1 MNKEQIMKF
10 NIKYIIIIL
19 GIVAANQLKGQ
30 DPQFSQFYSSPLYLS
45 PSLAGATEHSRI
57 IANYRNQWVSLPN
70 AYTTYAFSFDHFL
83 TNYKSGIGML
93 VMRDQEGGVYN
104 TTIAGATYSYVIDV
118 NRDIKVRPGLTA
130 AYYNRH
136 IDFNKLDFADEITR
150 GGVSTIEIP
159 KNEQVHHYDFAL
171 SLLTYTEDYW
181 LGATGDHLLALN
193 KQFDD
198 DDTYPPLKVTVY
210 GGARFKFF
218 ESVRSKTD
226 KYLSLS
232 FLYKNQAGFNQL
244 DFGAN
249 YEKEPFRIGVWFRG
263 IPAFEQT
270 ADLNAVVLLVGYSF
284 KDILINYSYDI
295 STSRL
300 LASTGG
306 AHEISI
312 AYRFDFNK
320 GRRKNKGAVPCPQ
333 F

>member
-1 MNKEQIMKF
+1 MKF
-10 NIKYIIIIL
+10 NIKYIILVL
-19 GIVAANQLKGQ
+19 GIIIANQLNGQ

-57 IANYRNQWVSLPN
+57 IANYRSQWVSLPN
-70 AYTTYAFSFDHFL
+70 AYTTYAFSFDHYIS
-83 TNYKSGIGML
+83 NYKSGIGVL
-93 VMRDQEGGVYN
+93 VLRDQQGGVYN
-104 TTIAGATYSYVIDV
+104 STIAGATYSYVIDV
-118 NRDIKVRPGLTA
+118 NRKIKVRPGLTA
-130 AYYNRH
+130 AYYNRY
-136 IDFNKLDFADEITR
+136 IDYSKLDFADEIYR
-150 GGVSTIEIP
+150 GNVSTIEIP

-171 SLLTYTEDYW
+171 SFLTYTENYW

-193 KQFDD
+193 KQFAQ
-198 DDTYPPLKVTVY
+198 DDTYPALKIAVY

-218 ESVRSKTD
+218 ESVRSKKD
-226 KYLSLS
+226 KFFSLS

-249 YEKEPFRIGVWFRG
+249 YENDPFRIGIWFRG
-263 IPAFEQT
+263 IPAFGQT

-284 KDILINYSYDI
+284 NNILINYSYDI

-312 AYRFDFNK
+312 AYRFSSDWG
-320 GRRKNKGAVPCPQ
+320 GRKRKMGAVPCPY